1 MLAVNAAIEAAKA
14 GEQGKGFAV
23 VAQEVKSLAEQSK
36 QATAQVRTIL
46 NDIQTAMSAAVMAT
60 EQGSKAVD
68 AGVKQ
73 SVEAGQAIRIL
84 AEIEALCQALESVFA
99 ALKGQEIALSSEL
112 FDALHQAANNL
123 STLLMA
129 MEGGPTAAQKSLL
142 SGLLQRL
149 DDIPKGSAVRNQG
162 SEDRDPIASPDSALQ
177 PLVPS
182 FSSPTPMLAET
193 VRISTAKLDALLL
206 QAEELLSAK
215 LTASQRVAE
224 LRDINDVLAVWQQEW
239 SKMHRTVGIMQRS
252 LEAADNRNG
261 QARPPASAESTRA
274 PVRQFLEFLE
284 WHDGYIK
291 TLHSKLATLA
301 KSAEQDHRAL
311 GRMVDDLLEDM
322 KKVSLQPFS
331 SLLEI
336 FPKLAR
342 DLARARGK
350 EVEVVVRGG
359 DIEIDR
365 RILEEMKEPLIH
377 VVRNCI
383 DHGIEAPQSVNESTS
398 RGVEW

>member
-1 MLAVNAAIEAAKA
+1 
-14 GEQGKGFAV
+14 
-23 VAQEVKSLAEQSK
+23 
-36 QATAQVRTIL
+36 
-46 NDIQTAMSAAVMAT
+46 
-60 EQGSKAVD
+60 
-68 AGVKQ
+68 
-73 SVEAGQAIRIL
+73 
-84 AEIEALCQALESVFA
+84 
-99 ALKGQEIALSSEL
+99 
-112 FDALHQAANNL
+112 
-123 STLLMA
+123 
-129 MEGGPTAAQKSLL
+129 
-142 SGLLQRL
+142 
-149 DDIPKGSAVRNQG
+149 
-162 SEDRDPIASPDSALQ
+162 
-177 PLVPS
+177 
-182 FSSPTPMLAET
+182 MLAET

-206 QAEELLSAK
+206 QAEEPLSAK

-239 SKMHRTVGIMQRS
+239 SKMHRTVGVMQRS
-252 LEAADNRNG
+252 LEAVDNRNG
-261 QARPPASAESTRA
+261 QARPLASAESTPA

-322 KKVSLQPFS
+322 NLEDMNKVVLQPFS

-342 DLARARGK
+342 DLARDRGK
-350 EVEVVVRGG
+350 EVEVVRGG

-365 RILEEMKEPLIH
+365 RILEEMKEPRIH

-383 DHGIEAPQSVNESTS
+383 NHGIEAP
-398 RGVEW
+398 

>member
-1 MLAVNAAIEAAKA
+1 
-14 GEQGKGFAV
+14 
-23 VAQEVKSLAEQSK
+23 
-36 QATAQVRTIL
+36 
-46 NDIQTAMSAAVMAT
+46 
-60 EQGSKAVD
+60 
-68 AGVKQ
+68 
-73 SVEAGQAIRIL
+73 
-84 AEIEALCQALESVFA
+84 
-99 ALKGQEIALSSEL
+99 
-112 FDALHQAANNL
+112 
-123 STLLMA
+123 
-129 MEGGPTAAQKSLL
+129 
-142 SGLLQRL
+142 
-149 DDIPKGSAVRNQG
+149 
-162 SEDRDPIASPDSALQ
+162 
-177 PLVPS
+177 
-182 FSSPTPMLAET
+182 MLAET

-239 SKMHRTVGIMQRS
+239 SKMHRTVGVMQRS

-261 QARPPASAESTRA
+261 QARPLASAESTPA

-322 KKVSLQPFS
+322 NKVVLQPFS

-342 DLARARGK
+342 DLARDRGK
-350 EVEVVVRGG
+350 EVEVVRGG

-365 RILEEMKEPLIH
+365 RILEEMKEPRIH

-383 DHGIEAPQSVNESTS
+383 NHRIEAP
-398 RGVEW
+398 